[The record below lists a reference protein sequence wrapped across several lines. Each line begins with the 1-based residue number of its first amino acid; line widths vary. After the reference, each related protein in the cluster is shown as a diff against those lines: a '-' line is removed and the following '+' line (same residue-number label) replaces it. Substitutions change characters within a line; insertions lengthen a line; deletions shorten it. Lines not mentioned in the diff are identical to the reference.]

1 MMNMILKMS
10 INRLKGP
17 PVTGMA
23 LTVVL
28 GSLLI
33 GYCKQDTSFSL
44 QGSTMGTSYSIKV
57 RNAPEGVDPAE
68 LKERIDSLLQETDY
82 RFSNWQQ
89 DELYQVNEH
98 PAGAPGSISAD
109 FCLVLYKSRLIWKTS
124 QGRFDPT
131 IGALID
137 LWGFGPSEKTSDPGP
152 EQIRYALQNSGF
164 DKLQL
169 IPPSAGSFSGS
180 YAADIETIVEVRST
194 ESGVDAPHDRGGN
207 GNSQDTDH
215 SNEHPSRT
223 DPQTVHPGCK
233 ISKSADLLLNL
244 SAIAKGHGVDRV
256 AQLLES
262 DGIQDFMVEIGG
274 EVKTGPAGSFRIGIE
289 RPNYDG
295 TRSLYTILESRNG
308 CVATSGNYRNFF
320 ERDGQIFSHILSPQS
335 GKPALSRIQSAT
347 IVGPDCALADGLAT
361 AAMLST
367 PEQTAAMLKE
377 IEEKTGQSY
386 EYLLLES
393 GKLVQGDTGNF
404 TIDEYTSEGLS
415 RIRVQK

>member
-1 MMNMILKMS
+1 MNTIWKMS
-10 INRLKGP
+10 FNGLKGP
-17 PVTGMA
+17 VVPGLA

-28 GSLLI
+28 GSLLL
-33 GYCKQDTSFSL
+33 GYCKEDTSFSL

-68 LKERIDSLLQETDY
+68 LKESIDSLLQETDY
-82 RFSNWQQ
+82 RFSSWQQ

-98 PAGAPGSISAD
+98 PAGAPRSISSD

-152 EQIRYALQNSGF
+152 AEIRHALQNSGF
-164 DKLQL
+164 EKLEL
-169 IPPSAGSFSGS
+169 LPLSAPSFSGR
-180 YAADIETIVEVRST
+180 YAADIESILKVQSG
-194 ESGVDAPHDRGGN
+194 ESGVDGPQDRGGN
-207 GNSQDTDH
+207 ENSKDIGHNDDIALRADGQDF
-215 SNEHPSRT
+215 
-223 DPQTVHPGCK
+223 QPGCK
-233 ISKSADLLLNL
+233 ISKSADLNLNL

-262 DGIQDFMVEIGG
+262 EGIQDFMVEIGG
-274 EVKTGPAGSFRIGIE
+274 EGKTGPAGSFRIGIE

-404 TIDEYTSEGLS
+404 TIEEYTSEGLS